1 MNLVIDESTD
11 SESKELFDLFFAMYN
26 DVRLN
31 ANGEKLSELAAGE
44 TFEMTYTLTV
54 GFVNTYNEIETI
66 VPVIVTLIVI
76 DTTPAIVEVE
86 EELDADSTQN
96 GIGFIIDEG

>member
-1 MNLVIDESTD
+1 
-11 SESKELFDLFFAMYN
+11 
-26 DVRLN
+26 
-31 ANGEKLSELAAGE
+31 
-44 TFEMTYTLTV
+44 
-54 GFVNTYNEIETI
+54 
-66 VPVIVTLIVI
+66 VTLIVI